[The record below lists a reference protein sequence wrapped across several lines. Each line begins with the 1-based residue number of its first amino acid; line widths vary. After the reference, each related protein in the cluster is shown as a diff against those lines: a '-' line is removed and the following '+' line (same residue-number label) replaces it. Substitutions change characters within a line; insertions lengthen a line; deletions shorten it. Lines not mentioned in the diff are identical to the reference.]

1 MRLQV
6 YFFSPT
12 GLLHGNQKKPIE
24 HPSKES
30 KINKKTIHTTN
41 FKKLQ
46 QVLTYSDVIL
56 FLSLDNRLAFAL
68 CMINFG
74 LHADDLIG
82 IWMKLCVPFSQASST
97 YIIINF
103 LGILRLIRTKNQVWD
118 LQWRTPCLSGKDFV
132 SCYCCSVLFF
142 LLVKLPWSP
151 PESMPTNLSLP
162 LLYCFAS
169 ISITCSY
176 CYLSVFF
183 LLHLFVFFS
192 VQTALSGFKLINL
205 SPLLLTGSY
214 SFCGSGLP
222 PSSRCFLR
230 RHAMSCSKWWRKAET
245 PRDTPQ
251 SSKDISKSFA
261 ASRTQSTPNLPNPL
275 GFPASRK
282 WIPYPS
288 PFTWA
293 LWDWM
298 LVPFFPLLF
307 LDIRLHFLLRE
318 GSCHSATWLASWRFC
333 ATDCKTT
340 HRLGMAAIQSHQ
352 VRRTGGPKMGQQTR
366 TSTQHFEYDHPV
378 QQGTKKQK
386 TQVTVQI
393 DTELCRWA
401 IG

>member
-1 MRLQV
+1 M
-6 YFFSPT
+6 T
-12 GLLHGNQKKPIE
+12 LLASGWNCAYLL
-24 HPSKES
+24 PS
-30 KINKKTIHTTN
+30 ILYLHNLN
-41 FKKLQ
+41 F
-46 QVLTYSDVIL
+46 V
-56 FLSLDNRLAFAL
+56 
-68 CMINFG
+68 
-74 LHADDLIG
+74 
-82 IWMKLCVPFSQASST
+82 
-97 YIIINF
+97 
-103 LGILRLIRTKNQVWD
+103 GILRLIRTKNQVWD
-118 LQWRTPCLSGKDFV
+118 LQWRTPCLSGMDFV
-132 SCYCCSVLFF
+132 SCYCCSALF
-142 LLVKLPWSP
+142 LSIGETLVKSAGVNANQFVP
-151 PESMPTNLSLP
+151 PP
-162 LLYCFAS
+162 LFYCFAS

-205 SPLLLTGSY
+205 SLPLTGSY

-298 LVPFFPLLF
+298 LVPFFAPPPTSLPLF
-307 LDIRLHFLLRE
+307 LNICRHSLLRK
-318 GSCHSATWLASWRFC
+318 GIYHTAAWLASWRFC